1 MEETKKSNWL
11 AIASFVLAL
20 VWGFLCITLI
30 WLPLGILCWIL
41 ALIFG
46 IVALCKKQTKR
57 ASILWIIFSLLWI
70 IILIVCTTVI
80 WKFVVQHKDQLITP
94 ISEFSARVDENPE
107 IATLMDN
114 EEFSEK
120 FETAIKERLE
130 QKYGEEFSGIDNIDG
145 IMDIRWDF
153 FEEMKNVASELAE
166 QQWISANEEPIAW
179 IANPASEF
187 CVAQGGESYIVED
200 EDWAQRWMCRLSDGS
215 EMDEW
220 EYYNTVADI
229 TSDVVA
235 WTDKPVNTCG
245 EYYKSGE
252 EIVCTEQYA
261 PVCGDDGKTY
271 GNSCFACIEVDSYT
285 DWECS
290 TD

>member
-1 MEETKKSNWL
+1 MLK
-11 AIASFVLAL
+11 
-20 VWGFLCITLI
+20 
-30 WLPLGILCWIL
+30 
-41 ALIFG
+41 
-46 IVALCKKQTKR
+46 
-57 ASILWIIFSLLWI
+57 LWDE
-70 IILIVCTTVI
+70 
-80 WKFVVQHKDQLITP
+80 HKDQILTP
-94 ISEFSARVDENPE
+94 VTEFSEWINNNPE
-107 IATLMDN
+107 IAALMED
-114 EEFSEK
+114 EDLSDEFSE
-120 FETAIKERLE
+120 ILKEKLE
-130 QKYGEEFSGIDNIDG
+130 EKYGNNYS
-145 IMDIRWDF
+145 DIKDLDWIFDVWADTF
-153 FEEMKNVASELAE
+153 KEMQIIATELAE
-166 QQWISANEEPIAW
+166 QQWISANEEPVLGIG
-179 IANPASEF
+179 NPAAEF
-187 CVAQGGESYIVED
+187 CIAQWGESYIVED

-220 EYYNTVADI
+220 EYYNTVADV

-290 TD
+290 AD